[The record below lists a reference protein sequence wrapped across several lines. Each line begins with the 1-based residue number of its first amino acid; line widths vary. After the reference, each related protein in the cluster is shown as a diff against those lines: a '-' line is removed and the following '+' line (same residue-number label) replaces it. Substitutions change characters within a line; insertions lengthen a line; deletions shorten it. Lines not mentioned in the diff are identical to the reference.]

1 MPWTLHKIKQHTEF
15 NEDAIEHDKIESDA
29 IDDAMKN
36 NTQIQSNDDAS
47 TSFEAA
53 SITLNK
59 ELLLFY
65 YIVRRSYRL
74 RL

>member
-47 TSFEAA
+47 TSFEW
-53 SITLNK
+53 LV
-59 ELLLFY
+59 LL
-65 YIVRRSYRL
+65 
-74 RL
+74 